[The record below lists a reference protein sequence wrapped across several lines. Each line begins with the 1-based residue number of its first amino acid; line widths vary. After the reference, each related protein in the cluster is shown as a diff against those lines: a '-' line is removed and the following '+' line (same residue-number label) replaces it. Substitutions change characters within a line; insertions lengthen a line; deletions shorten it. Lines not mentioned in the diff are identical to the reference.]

1 MIDAPRHPPTAARRQ
16 VLLGALASA
25 GALGA
30 CVPSLPG
37 QGPAPRTFRLTPKN
51 TYPADLPHVN
61 WSLAVAEPTS
71 EPALDTTRLAV
82 VSDGTAV
89 DYVALASWVDRG
101 PAMVQA
107 LLVQSFQGS
116 GRIEAVGTDRD
127 RLRAQFLLRSDLRAF
142 QLNRNGGDAIVRV
155 RLDPTLLRLPR
166 REIVGRESFAAN
178 VAPEGQGV
186 DAVVAAFDAALGS
199 VLKQTVMWTLRT
211 GQSVSV

>member
-1 MIDAPRHPPTAARRQ
+1 MIDAPRHRPTTARRH
-16 VLLGALASA
+16 VLLAALASA
-25 GALGA
+25 GTLAA
-30 CVPSLPG
+30 CVPG

-89 DYVALASWVDRG
+89 DYVALANWVDRG

-127 RLRAQFLLRSDLRAF
+127 RLRAQYLLRSDLRAF
-142 QLNRNGGDAIVRV
+142 QLNRNGGGVVVRV
-155 RLDPTLLRLPR
+155 RLDPILLRLPR
-166 REIVGRESFAAN
+166 REMVAKKSFAAD
-178 VAPEGQGV
+178 VVPDGQGV
-186 DAVVAAFDAALGS
+186 DPAVAAFDAALGS
-199 VLKQTVMWTLRT
+199 VLKQTVIWTLRT
-211 GQSVSV
+211 GQSVAV

>member
-1 MIDAPRHPPTAARRQ
+1 MIDAPRHRPTTARRQ
-16 VLLGALASA
+16 VLLAALASA
-25 GALGA
+25 GSLAA
-30 CVPSLPG
+30 CVPG

-89 DYVALASWVDRG
+89 DYVALANWVDRG

-116 GRIEAVGTDRD
+116 GRIETVGTDRD
-127 RLRAQFLLRSDLRAF
+127 RLRAQYLLRSDLRAF
-142 QLNRNGGDAIVRV
+142 QLNRNGGGAVVRV
-155 RLDPTLLRLPR
+155 RLDPILLRLPR
-166 REIVGRESFAAN
+166 REMVAKKSFAAD
-178 VAPEGQGV
+178 VVPDGQGV
-186 DAVVAAFDAALGS
+186 DPAVAAFDAALGS
-199 VLKQTVMWTLRT
+199 VLKQTVIWTLRT
-211 GQSVSV
+211 GQSVAV

>member
-1 MIDAPRHPPTAARRQ
+1 MIDATRPPPTTARRH
-16 VLLGALASA
+16 VLLAALASA
-25 GALGA
+25 GVLAA
-30 CVPSLPG
+30 CVPG

-89 DYVALASWVDRG
+89 DYVALANWVDRG

-116 GRIEAVGTDRD
+116 GRIEVVGTDRD
-127 RLRAQFLLRSDLRAF
+127 RLRAQYLLRSDLRAF
-142 QLNRNGGDAIVRV
+142 QLNRNGSGTVVRV
-155 RLDPTLLRLPR
+155 RLDPALLRLPR

-178 VAPEGQGV
+178 MVPEAKGV

-211 GQSVSV
+211 GQNVAV

>member
-1 MIDAPRHPPTAARRQ
+1 MIDATRHAPATARRQ
-16 VLLGALASA
+16 VLLAAVASIST
-25 GALGA
+25 LGA
-30 CVPSLPG
+30 CVSSLPG

-71 EPALDTTRLAV
+71 EPALDTTRIPV
-82 VSDGTAV
+82 VSDGIAV
-89 DYVALASWVDRG
+89 DYVALAGWVDRG

-116 GRIEAVGTDRD
+116 GRIETVGTDRD
-127 RLRAQFLLRSDLRAF
+127 RLRAQYLLRSDLRAF
-142 QLNRNGGDAIVRV
+142 QLNRNGSDAVVRV

-166 REIVGRESFAAN
+166 REVVARESFAAN
-178 VAPEGQGV
+178 VPPEGQGV
-186 DAVVAAFDAALGS
+186 DPVIAAFDAALGS
-199 VLKQTVMWTLRT
+199 VLKQTVMWALRT